1 MTVRESLQYGY
12 TVLKMSGIETP
23 FLDAALL
30 LGESLS
36 LSKEQ
41 LFSAYPDLM
50 SKEDFIKFDNLLEE
64 RLNGFP
70 VSYIRKRKEFY
81 SLEFYVDNRVLVP
94 RPDTEVVIDAVKELV
109 REAPEITRIHDLCT
123 GSGAIAVTLY
133 TLFPH
138 IEISASDV
146 SKSAREVFT
155 YNCIRLLGRLLP
167 FTLSNLFE
175 NLEGT
180 YDLIVSNPPYLT
192 HKEMANLQ
200 RMGWPEPEIAL
211 DGGGEDGTA
220 LIERIIAESADRLDA
235 DGYLV
240 LEAAPHQMKK
250 IKKLME
256 KYGFF
261 DINVRNDL
269 ADRERVIQGRC
280 PGVISRDE
288 IKG

>member
-12 TVLKMSGIETP
+12 TVLKLSGIETP

-50 SKEDFIKFDNLLEE
+50 SKEDFLIFDNLLEQ
-64 RLNGFP
+64 RLGGFP

-94 RPDTEVVIDAVKELV
+94 RPDTEIVIDTVKEII
-109 REAPEITRIHDLCT
+109 RENPELTLIHDLCT
-123 GSGAIAVTLY
+123 GSGAIAITLY

-155 YNCIRLLGRLLP
+155 YNCIRLLGQLLP
-167 FTLSNLFE
+167 FTLSNLFRDIE
-175 NLEGT
+175 QR
-180 YDLIVSNPPYLT
+180 YDLIVSNPPYLSS
-192 HKEMANLQ
+192 KEMSNLKK
-200 RMGWPEPEIAL
+200 MGWPEPAIAL

-220 LIERIIAESADRLDA
+220 LIEQIISESVDRLYA
-235 DGYLV
+235 HGYLV
-240 LEAAPHQMKK
+240 LEAAPHQMDK
-250 IKKLME
+250 IKNLMK
-256 KYGFF
+256 KYGFI

-269 ADRERVIQGRC
+269 ADRERVIWGRKK
-280 PGVISRDE
+280 E
-288 IKG
+288 YNT

>member
-12 TVLKMSGIETP
+12 TVLKLSGIETP

-50 SKEDFIKFDNLLEE
+50 SKEDFLKFDNLIEQ
-64 RLNGFP
+64 RLGGFP

-81 SLEFYVDNRVLVP
+81 SLEFYVDKRVLVP
-94 RPDTEVVIDAVKELV
+94 RPDTEIVIDTVKEIIRDKPKV
-109 REAPEITRIHDLCT
+109 THIHDLCS
-123 GSGAIAVTLY
+123 GSGAIAITLH

-138 IEISASDV
+138 LEISASDI
-146 SKSAREVFT
+146 STQAREVFT

-167 FTLSNLFE
+167 FTISNLFQD
-175 NLEGT
+175 LEDS
-180 YDLIVSNPPYLT
+180 YDLIVSNPPYLSV
-192 HKEMANLQ
+192 KEMANLKKL
-200 RMGWPEPEIAL
+200 GWPEPVIAL
-211 DGGGEDGTA
+211 EGGGEDGTA
-220 LIERIIAESADRLDA
+220 LIEQILSESVDRLDTH
-235 DGYLV
+235 GYLV
-240 LEAAPHQMKK
+240 LEAAPHQMDK

-256 KYGFF
+256 TYGFI

-269 ADRERVIQGRC
+269 ADRERVIWGRKKR
-280 PGVISRDE
+280 VQ
-288 IKG
+288 